1 MATPDAEP
9 LTTAELDRL
18 ASLDAK
24 RTPGPLRPGV
34 VQRDRIFVPY
44 ADALEGPNGERVLL
58 RMNEHFPAHVDDA
71 RAIAAALNA
80 LPALLAEVRASRLAA
95 VEVRAVATA
104 LAEHEPCLACG
115 CEDQEDSCLYHES
128 HELSARLLAA
138 VGAAK

>member
-1 MATPDAEP
+1 MSTNTDP
-9 LTTAELDRL
+9 LTTAELDQ
-18 ASLDAK
+18 LDALNRA

-80 LPALLAEVRASRLAA
+80 LPALLAEVRASMAA
-95 VEVRAVATA
+95 AASYLIEALDAYGRAFCRAAHLDTQARRTA
-104 LAEHEPCLACG
+104 LADAE
-115 CEDQEDSCLYHES
+115 
-128 HELSARLLAA
+128 RA
-138 VGAAK
+138 VLRCVEGVSK